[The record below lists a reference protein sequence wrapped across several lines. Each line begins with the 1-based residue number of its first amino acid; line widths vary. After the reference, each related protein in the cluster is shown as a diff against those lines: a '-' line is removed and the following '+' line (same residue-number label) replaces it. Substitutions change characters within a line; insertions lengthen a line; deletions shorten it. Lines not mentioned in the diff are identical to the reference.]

1 MSTKRKVYTFYII
14 AILVMV
20 SALMLFNLNIIA
32 KAIIGLL
39 IVFCIFVMRSIQTA
53 YHLPDD
59 IDPDT
64 MQPIDTSVN
73 TSAAVPTAKL
83 DHNSYVDLYLRLLI
97 EADEELAKDPTIDQ
111 MSPSYNIQ
119 LNNRIAERLES
130 LDRDKNKYNKG
141 IYDTNSNPHPVRF
154 SLPLAD
160 SILLSLQKGIWI
172 HEAVYVENDH
182 VSECKKSLCLPG
194 RADAYLRQL
203 VLPCNGTQSLSR
215 SVNTPDPGASEQEN
229 CRKHLPSFA

>member
-1 MSTKRKVYTFYII
+1 MSTKRKVYTFYIV

-20 SALMLFNLNIIA
+20 LVLMLCNLNIMA
-32 KAIIGLL
+32 KAIVGLM

-53 YHLPDD
+53 YQLPDD

-64 MQPIDTSVN
+64 MLPIDTSVN

-83 DHNSYVDLYLRLLI
+83 DHNSNVDLYLRLLI

-130 LDRDKNKYNKG
+130 LDKGNNK
-141 IYDTNSNPHPVRF
+141 
-154 SLPLAD
+154 
-160 SILLSLQKGIWI
+160 
-172 HEAVYVENDH
+172 
-182 VSECKKSLCLPG
+182 
-194 RADAYLRQL
+194 
-203 VLPCNGTQSLSR
+203 
-215 SVNTPDPGASEQEN
+215 
-229 CRKHLPSFA
+229 

>member
-20 SALMLFNLNIIA
+20 LVLMLFDLNIMA
-32 KAIIGLL
+32 KAIVGLM

-53 YHLPDD
+53 YQLPDD

-73 TSAAVPTAKL
+73 TSAAVQMEKL
-83 DHNSYVDLYLRLLI
+83 DHNSNVDLYLRLLI
-97 EADEELAKDPTIDQ
+97 EADEELAKDPTVDQ

-130 LDRDKNKYNKG
+130 LDKDKNK
-141 IYDTNSNPHPVRF
+141 
-154 SLPLAD
+154 
-160 SILLSLQKGIWI
+160 
-172 HEAVYVENDH
+172 
-182 VSECKKSLCLPG
+182 
-194 RADAYLRQL
+194 
-203 VLPCNGTQSLSR
+203 
-215 SVNTPDPGASEQEN
+215 
-229 CRKHLPSFA
+229 

>member
-20 SALMLFNLNIIA
+20 LVLMLCNLNIMA
-32 KAIIGLL
+32 KAIVGLM

-53 YHLPDD
+53 YQLPDD

-73 TSAAVPTAKL
+73 TSATVQTEKL
-83 DHNSYVDLYLRLLI
+83 DHNSNVDLYLRLLI

-130 LDRDKNKYNKG
+130 LDKDKNK
-141 IYDTNSNPHPVRF
+141 
-154 SLPLAD
+154 
-160 SILLSLQKGIWI
+160 
-172 HEAVYVENDH
+172 
-182 VSECKKSLCLPG
+182 
-194 RADAYLRQL
+194 
-203 VLPCNGTQSLSR
+203 
-215 SVNTPDPGASEQEN
+215 
-229 CRKHLPSFA
+229 

>member
-20 SALMLFNLNIIA
+20 LVLMLCNLNIMA
-32 KAIIGLL
+32 KAIVGLM

-53 YHLPDD
+53 YQLPDD

-64 MQPIDTSVN
+64 MLPIDTSVN
-73 TSAAVPTAKL
+73 TSAAVQTEKI
-83 DHNSYVDLYLRLLI
+83 DHNSHVDLYLRLLI

-130 LDRDKNKYNKG
+130 LGRGNNK
-141 IYDTNSNPHPVRF
+141 
-154 SLPLAD
+154 
-160 SILLSLQKGIWI
+160 
-172 HEAVYVENDH
+172 
-182 VSECKKSLCLPG
+182 
-194 RADAYLRQL
+194 
-203 VLPCNGTQSLSR
+203 
-215 SVNTPDPGASEQEN
+215 
-229 CRKHLPSFA
+229 

>member
-20 SALMLFNLNIIA
+20 LVLMLFDLNIMA
-32 KAIIGLL
+32 KVIVGLM

-53 YHLPDD
+53 YQLPDD

-97 EADEELAKDPTIDQ
+97 EADEELAKDPTVDQ

-130 LDRDKNKYNKG
+130 LDKGNNK
-141 IYDTNSNPHPVRF
+141 
-154 SLPLAD
+154 
-160 SILLSLQKGIWI
+160 
-172 HEAVYVENDH
+172 
-182 VSECKKSLCLPG
+182 
-194 RADAYLRQL
+194 
-203 VLPCNGTQSLSR
+203 
-215 SVNTPDPGASEQEN
+215 
-229 CRKHLPSFA
+229 

>member
-20 SALMLFNLNIIA
+20 LVLMLFDLNIMA
-32 KAIIGLL
+32 KAIVGLM

-53 YHLPDD
+53 YQLPDD

-64 MQPIDTSVN
+64 MQPLEAHVKLPE
-73 TSAAVPTAKL
+73 AMPMEKL
-83 DHNSYVDLYLRLLI
+83 DHNSNVDLYLRLLI

-130 LDRDKNKYNKG
+130 LGRGNNK
-141 IYDTNSNPHPVRF
+141 
-154 SLPLAD
+154 
-160 SILLSLQKGIWI
+160 
-172 HEAVYVENDH
+172 
-182 VSECKKSLCLPG
+182 
-194 RADAYLRQL
+194 
-203 VLPCNGTQSLSR
+203 
-215 SVNTPDPGASEQEN
+215 
-229 CRKHLPSFA
+229 

>member
-20 SALMLFNLNIIA
+20 LVLMLFDLNIMA
-32 KAIIGLL
+32 KAIVGLM

-53 YHLPDD
+53 YQLPDD

-73 TSAAVPTAKL
+73 TSAAVQMEKL
-83 DHNSYVDLYLRLLI
+83 DHNSNVDLYLRLLI

-111 MSPSYNIQ
+111 MSPSYNVQ

-130 LDRDKNKYNKG
+130 LDKGNNK
-141 IYDTNSNPHPVRF
+141 
-154 SLPLAD
+154 
-160 SILLSLQKGIWI
+160 
-172 HEAVYVENDH
+172 
-182 VSECKKSLCLPG
+182 
-194 RADAYLRQL
+194 
-203 VLPCNGTQSLSR
+203 
-215 SVNTPDPGASEQEN
+215 
-229 CRKHLPSFA
+229 